1 MDRKLFFTLLIALLL
16 GSLGFILFQIVE
28 PFISALLWAG
38 ILVTVTYP
46 LYRQLLDKM
55 PKRRELAAALM
66 CLGLTLVVVL
76 PLTLVILI
84 LIGDLKEGTENLTHF
99 LRGIDFQ
106 ALLRM
111 EGPLFDNPVMAQL
124 RTLVQRFVTPEQIEH
139 LDLRAA
145 GADNMQNISRFL
157 LTRSK
162 GVLGAL
168 GSFVFTLILTELSM
182 FFLFRDG
189 PRFVAFVR
197 RLIPLAQDKKD
208 LIFART
214 REVVQATI
222 FGSLGTAV
230 VQGMIG
236 GVMFLLLGLPSAVLW
251 ASVMTLS
258 SFLPLVGT
266 SLVWGPAA
274 LWFLVEGHWLKALL
288 MVAGGLVISTV
299 DNFIRPVLI
308 RSVSSQENQ
317 LNTLVLFMSVLGGIK
332 VFGFLGIVLG
342 PLLVVLFLTLL
353 ELIYAYLGIE
363 IHPVETAEE
372 DTPLP
377 PEEAKEVAE
386 DAYDPDAGIPVEGSV
401 GRSDP
406 GPSGPTAG

>member
-1 MDRKLFFTLLIALLL
+1 MDRKLFFTLIITLLL
-16 GSLGFILFQIVE
+16 GGLSFILWQIFE
-28 PFISALLWAG
+28 PFITALLWAV

-46 LYRQLLDKM
+46 LYRRLLTKM
-55 PKRRELAAALM
+55 PQRRELAAALM
-66 CLGLTLVVVL
+66 CLGLTLLVVL
-76 PLTLVILI
+76 PLSMLLLVMIR
-84 LIGDLKEGTENLTHF
+84 DLRDGSESLSAF
-99 LRGIDFQ
+99 LKTVDYREV
-106 ALLRM
+106 LRL
-111 EGPLFDNPVMAQL
+111 EGPLFDNPIISPL
-124 RTLVQRFVTPEQIEH
+124 RGLIDKYIN
-139 LDLRAA
+139 LDSIDLRAA
-145 GADNMQNISRFL
+145 GVEGMQRMSQFL
-157 LTRSK
+157 LARSK

-189 PRFVAFVR
+189 PRFLAFIK
-197 RLIPLAQDKKD
+197 RLIPLEAGKKE
-208 LIFART
+208 LIFGRM

-230 VQGMIG
+230 VQGFIG
-236 GVMFLLLGLPSAVLW
+236 GVLFLLVGLPSAVLW
-251 ASVMTLS
+251 AAVMTLS

-274 LWFLVEGHWLKALL
+274 LWFLADGHWGKALL
-288 MVAGGLVISTV
+288 TVAGGVLISTV

-353 ELIYAYLGIE
+353 ELLYTYMGYDFHALQT
-363 IHPVETAEE
+363 VEE
-372 DTPLP
+372 DKPLP
-377 PEEAKEVAE
+377 LAEALEVAQ
-386 DAYDPDAGIPVEGSV
+386 DAFEPDAGIAVAGS
-401 GRSDP
+401 P
-406 GPSGPTAG
+406 ENASGPTAG